1 MGSLLFPTLHPHATQ
16 LIWATLSFLCWRC
29 WSRGCVSSYR
39 GNMIGICGRWGVDG
53 IEAMDVLWSWLEG
66 EGEVW

>member
-1 MGSLLFPTLHPHATQ
+1 
-16 LIWATLSFLCWRC
+16 
-29 WSRGCVSSYR
+29 
-39 GNMIGICGRWGVDG
+39 MIGICGRWGVDG